1 MTKVSIDR
9 QIAAAE
15 EVAEKATDTEAA
27 QAVIKTLEFARDKRK
42 HFELAALIAKDECV
56 RMVEGEFPGARI
68 VAVRR
73 AVRDYE

>member
-42 HFELAALIAKDECV
+42 HFELAALSAQDEGV
-56 RMVEGEFPGARI
+56 SMVEDEFPGARI
-68 VAVRR
+68 VAVRW
-73 AVRDYE
+73 AWRDYE